1 MKKLM
6 FMISLLPFISCGQP
20 QQEADMNYEPV
31 IEKPLFEEGKGPV
44 MLIDGGH
51 NNFHT
56 ADGKF
61 TGFAKVARADGFQ
74 VKTWSGAITQK
85 ALQGVKLLVIA
96 NALHIANQDN
106 WKLPVHSAFTTE
118 EARLIQ
124 QWVSEGG
131 RLFLIADHM
140 PFAGATEHLAAAF
153 GYTFYNGFA
162 MSGPGKKYDIF
173 SVENKLLK
181 PSEVTDKPHSVKS
194 VITYTG
200 QAFKIPEMATSVLS
214 FDEQYKVLL
223 PQEAWKFSKDM
234 DMMPANGLSQL
245 AYSTYGNGKVVV
257 AGEAAMFTAQQI
269 PGVVKFG
276 LNSDMPNDN
285 LSLLLNLFD
294 WLMR

>member
-1 MKKLM
+1 
-6 FMISLLPFISCGQP
+6 
-20 QQEADMNYEPV
+20 
-31 IEKPLFEEGKGPV
+31 
-44 MLIDGGH
+44 
-51 NNFHT
+51 
-56 ADGKF
+56 
-61 TGFAKVARADGFQ
+61 
-74 VKTWSGAITQK
+74 
-85 ALQGVKLLVIA
+85 
-96 NALHIANQDN
+96 
-106 WKLPVHSAFTTE
+106 
-118 EARLIQ
+118 
-124 QWVSEGG
+124 
-131 RLFLIADHM
+131 
-140 PFAGATEHLAAAF
+140 
-153 GYTFYNGFA
+153 

>member
-1 MKKLM
+1 
-6 FMISLLPFISCGQP
+6 
-20 QQEADMNYEPV
+20 
-31 IEKPLFEEGKGPV
+31 
-44 MLIDGGH
+44 
-51 NNFHT
+51 
-56 ADGKF
+56 
-61 TGFAKVARADGFQ
+61 DGFQ

-118 EARLIQ
+118 EVRLIQ

-140 PFAGATEHLAAAF
+140 PFAGATEPLAAAF

-214 FDEQYKVLL
+214 FDE
-223 PQEAWKFSKDM
+223 
-234 DMMPANGLSQL
+234 
-245 AYSTYGNGKVVV
+245 
-257 AGEAAMFTAQQI
+257 
-269 PGVVKFG
+269 
-276 LNSDMPNDN
+276 
-285 LSLLLNLFD
+285 
-294 WLMR
+294 